1 VTEDYSKDRK
11 ESVFCGLTAVEEDR
25 VLSWP
30 VLADLREGRRLWQDL
45 EVDERQAI
53 NGPALVEL
61 LLELSYR
68 ERFDGPEQMVLLA
81 RAACAV
87 ADRIE
92 VERFGQE
99 VTNDLRARAWAE
111 LANAYRVADDFDKA
125 RRAYSWA
132 RDLAEKGSQ
141 SAPVMARLA
150 ELLAAYLS
158 DVRLFSDS
166 ASLLQRARDLYASC
180 GDREGVS
187 RVLVFL
193 GLVLGYDGECD
204 RAIIA
209 FLQALERLPPFSS
222 LEVPAI
228 HGLAL
233 NLTEAGHPEWAQR
246 VLRANLRLYRRAGKL
261 TGLRLIWLEGKIA
274 AGLKKYGRAEAKLN
288 TARYAFLREGQT
300 YDAALVSLD
309 LAWVFARGGR
319 RREVAWIATQMLQT
333 FRSMGIAREA
343 IASIVLLQKSCEEE
357 RPIEAL
363 CGQIETLAK
372 LMPALARGRH
382 RESE

>member
-1 VTEDYSKDRK
+1 VTGDCSNDRN

-25 VLSWP
+25 VLSCP
-30 VLADLREGRRLWQDL
+30 ILADLRDGRRLWQDL
-45 EVDERQAI
+45 DVDERHAI
-53 NGPALVEL
+53 GGPALVEL

-68 ERFDGPEQMVLLA
+68 ERVDNSGQMVLLG

-87 ADRIE
+87 ADR
-92 VERFGQE
+92 VDVGRFGQE

-111 LANAYRVADDFDKA
+111 LANAYRVADDLDKA
-125 RRAYSWA
+125 RRAFSWA
-132 RDLAEKGSQ
+132 RDLAEKGSR
-141 SAPVMARLA
+141 SAPIMARLA
-150 ELLAAYLS
+150 ELLASYLS
-158 DVRLFSDS
+158 DVGLFADS
-166 ASLLQRARDLYASC
+166 ASLLQRARDLYANC
-180 GDREGVS
+180 GDTEGVS
-187 RVLVFL
+187 RTQVFL

-209 FLQALERLPPFSS
+209 FLQALEQLPPFSS
-222 LEVPAI
+222 LELSAV

-233 NLTEAGHPEWAQR
+233 NLTDAGHPEWAQR

-261 TGLRLIWLEGKIA
+261 IGLRLIWLEGKIA
-274 AGLKKYGRAEAKLN
+274 AGLQKYGRAEAKLN
-288 TARYAFLREGQT
+288 TARYAFLREGKT

-333 FRSMGIAREA
+333 FRSLGIARES

-372 LMPALARGRH
+372 LMPALARGRR